1 MTTTS
6 LPPVVLAHMRAMAE
20 SLMTDTCTIEVRADA
35 VDSMGA
41 VSNVWTAVSSGVRC
55 RLITIGSTRLS
66 DMLAAAADRR
76 ALKDSYRLVCPAGTA
91 LAPDQRVTLD
101 SDGSQWLVTDL
112 VTRRT
117 DETDTQAVITRYAT

>member
-41 VSNVWTAVSSGVRC
+41 VSNVWTAVESGVRC
-55 RLITIGSTRLS
+55 RMITIGFRPQ
-66 DMLAAAADRR
+66 DVLAAAADRR
-76 ALKDSYRLVCPAGTA
+76 ATKDSYRLVCPAGTA

>member
-6 LPPVVLAHMRAMAE
+6 LPTVVLAHMRAMAE

-35 VDSMGA
+35 VSDLGA
-41 VSNVWTAVSSGVRC
+41 VTNTWTLVASDVAC
-55 RLITIGSTRLS
+55 RTITIGSRWQE
-66 DMLAAAADRR
+66 MAAAVADRR

-91 LAPDQRVTLD
+91 LAPDQRITLD